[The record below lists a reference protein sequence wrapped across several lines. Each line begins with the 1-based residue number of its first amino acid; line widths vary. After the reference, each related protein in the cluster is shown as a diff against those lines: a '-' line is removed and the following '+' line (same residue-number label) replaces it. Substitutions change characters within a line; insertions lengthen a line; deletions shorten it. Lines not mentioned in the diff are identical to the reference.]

1 MKDFLPENLHNW
13 GNFDEKKDMA
23 EFCFLPTLKYF

>member
-13 GNFDEKKDMA
+13 GNFDEKDMA